1 VQDNEP
7 GTPGDIARRAVAWF
21 RQLPGGTMFI
31 VNALLSVAV
40 VAVVAFSG
48 SWQHQYELSI
58 RLGQAHW
65 VAGMQPL
72 SVEGLIAGATLVI
85 WFAAKYHHGRPWF
98 AYLMLLAAV
107 GQTVLMN
114 LGADRRYDWPWL
126 GPEISV
132 WPAVAFVAGY
142 EMAVW
147 MVRKRA
153 EARTKT
159 PVTAAVHRGRGTG
172 TPPAPDR
179 EEPRRVET
187 SRVRPKGPPGPAAA
201 TDEDALLAELLSL
214 GGPLPKFAPW
224 AREKTGNARSLPA
237 KRVYDKALAQMNGG
251 PHG

>member
-1 VQDNEP
+1 MF
-7 GTPGDIARRAVAWF
+7 IAVA
-21 RQLPGGTMFI
+21 
-31 VNALLSVAV
+31 LLAVAV

-48 SWQHQYELSI
+48 SWQHQYELSV

-85 WFAAKYHHGRPWF
+85 WYAARYRHGFPWG
-98 AYLMLLAAV
+98 AYLVLLAGV

-114 LGADRRYDWPWL
+114 LGAGYRWPWL

-153 EARTKT
+153 ESAR
-159 PVTAAVHRGRGTG
+159 PVRHETSGAPAIPPGRGAGTG
-172 TPPAPDR
+172 LPPVPDD
-179 EEPRRVET
+179 EEPRRVRS
-187 SRVRPKGPPGPAAA
+187 SRAAVRPPVPAASV
-201 TDEDALLAELLSL
+201 DEAALLAGLTEMLAR
-214 GGPLPKFAPW
+214 GERPAFASW

-237 KRVYDKALAQMNGG
+237 KRVYDKALAGMNGG
-251 PHG
+251 SHDTG